1 MKNALIIFG
10 STGDLMYKKLI
21 PALNQL
27 IKKKHLDHT
36 LKIYAVGR
44 RDYTIK
50 KLFEEAKDYIKEPI
64 DWEALEAITEY
75 VRIDINTPKHYEAL
89 RKKVREDGFENKSI
103 YLAVPPKLFPIIAKG
118 VSEAKL
124 IEKGDK
130 HSRIV
135 FEKPFG
141 YDFQSAKAINASLS
155 HYFDETQIYRID
167 HYLGKEMIQNILVV
181 RFANQLFQNAWSHHT
196 IKKITILAK
205 EKGGIKSRGAYYD
218 NTGALKDMLQS
229 HLLQMA
235 AMITMDKPKTFN
247 SVDIKNGKVNALKR
261 LTFDHTKMML
271 GQYDGYRETNEV
283 KARSNT
289 ETFAYLEATINDG
302 PLKNVP
308 IQFVTGKALDEKR
321 SAIIVYFKDDDSIAT
336 LFPNADKNTNKLT
349 IKVAPQEG
357 VSFQL
362 SVKKPGHSNTLV
374 PVELDYCHSCNAL
387 ENIPEA
393 YEKLLL
399 DLLHMDRTLFTRWD
413 EVETTWSLTETIKT
427 DQEDLLIYKTYQDLV
442 DKLKKRG
449 VNTNDL

>member
-50 KLFEEAKDYIKEPI
+50 NLFEEAKDYIKEPI

-141 YDFQSAKAINASLS
+141 YDFQSEKAINASLS
-155 HYFDETQIYRID
+155 HYFD
-167 HYLGKEMIQNILVV
+167 
-181 RFANQLFQNAWSHHT
+181 
-196 IKKITILAK
+196 
-205 EKGGIKSRGAYYD
+205 
-218 NTGALKDMLQS
+218 
-229 HLLQMA
+229 
-235 AMITMDKPKTFN
+235 
-247 SVDIKNGKVNALKR
+247 
-261 LTFDHTKMML
+261 
-271 GQYDGYRETNEV
+271 
-283 KARSNT
+283 
-289 ETFAYLEATINDG
+289 
-302 PLKNVP
+302 
-308 IQFVTGKALDEKR
+308 
-321 SAIIVYFKDDDSIAT
+321 
-336 LFPNADKNTNKLT
+336 
-349 IKVAPQEG
+349 
-357 VSFQL
+357 
-362 SVKKPGHSNTLV
+362 
-374 PVELDYCHSCNAL
+374 
-387 ENIPEA
+387 
-393 YEKLLL
+393 
-399 DLLHMDRTLFTRWD
+399 
-413 EVETTWSLTETIKT
+413 
-427 DQEDLLIYKTYQDLV
+427 
-442 DKLKKRG
+442 
-449 VNTNDL
+449 